1 VTFRQPPVASP
12 ETRPPSND
20 QPEHRAT
27 VTRQALLVAA
37 GAQFAA
43 CGYHG
48 SPLREILAR
57 CAVTKG
63 ALYFHFRDKQS
74 LADAVIAAT
83 TATWRDMGAAVRARG
98 FDPLHTLILQ
108 TDQVVHLMSTD
119 PIVRGG
125 IRLLNDPGVPTTRAT
140 EHYEYLET
148 ATTAQLTA
156 ASGLLRDEVEIPAL
170 ARSLITAVAGH
181 NLICERT
188 GTLDQLGDRVRS
200 LWQVMLPLIATDS
213 WLTAHREVMVGRR
226 PGFRGP

>member
-1 VTFRQPPVASP
+1 MTFRQPPGLSP
-12 ETRPPSND
+12 DARSLSHDRPA
-20 QPEHRAT
+20 QRGA
-27 VTRQALLVAA
+27 VTRHALLVAA
-37 GAQFAA
+37 GAQFATS
-43 CGYHG
+43 GYHG

-57 CAVTKG
+57 CGVTKG
-63 ALYFHFRDKQS
+63 ALYFHFPDKQA

-83 TATWRDMGAAVRARG
+83 TATWRDMGATVRARG

-108 TDQVVHLMSTD
+108 TEQVVRLMSTD

-156 ASGLLRDEVEIPAL
+156 ASHLLRDEVDIPAL

-188 GTLDQLGDRVRS
+188 GTLDQLGDRVAS
-200 LWQVMLPLIATDS
+200 LWRVIIPLIATDS
-213 WLTAHREVMVGRR
+213 WLDAHRED
-226 PGFRGP
+226 PPWEKCA